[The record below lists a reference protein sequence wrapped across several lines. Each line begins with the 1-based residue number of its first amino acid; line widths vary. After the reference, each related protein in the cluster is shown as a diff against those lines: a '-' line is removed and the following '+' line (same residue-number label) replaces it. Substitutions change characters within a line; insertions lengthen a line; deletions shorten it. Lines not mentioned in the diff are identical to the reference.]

1 MGVVQRAGHAAAESS
16 RRHKRVT
23 RAQASRRA
31 REAAFAEL
39 ATLAD
44 RTEDAG
50 VACLARALTT
60 LRDAPLRPGTAETIA
75 RRDPAF
81 AEALARAF
89 DLADEVEGAA

>member
-1 MGVVQRAGHAAAESS
+1 MGVVQRAGHATVGSS
-16 RRHKRVT
+16 RRHRRIT
-23 RAQASRRA
+23 RAQASRAR

-39 ATLAD
+39 AGLAD

-50 VACLARALTT
+50 VACLARALTS

-75 RRDPAF
+75 RRDPVF

-89 DLADEVEGAA
+89 DLADEVEGLR